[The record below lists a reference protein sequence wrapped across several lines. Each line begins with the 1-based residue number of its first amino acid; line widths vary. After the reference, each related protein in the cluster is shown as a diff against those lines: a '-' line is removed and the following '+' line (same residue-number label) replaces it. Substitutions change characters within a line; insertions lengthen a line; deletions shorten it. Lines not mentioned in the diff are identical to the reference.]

1 MATILEGTIETGTE
15 CYFMKDSLDPVMR
28 NIEAFLE
35 DTQKTVNGIVTVLKP
50 HFTLTESNLRMI

>member
-1 MATILEGTIETGTE
+1 
-15 CYFMKDSLDPVMR
+15 MKDSLDPVMR

-50 HFTLTESNLRMI
+50 HFTLTELNLRMI